1 MSSRSAAAVWVFAL
15 LVAWSAQPAG
25 HDLPADV
32 VVQLFVK
39 PEGERLRVIVR
50 APMSAMGDVDY
61 PTRGPAGLL
70 DLDRIPPA
78 LEDAARLWIVPNLH
92 VFENDR
98 PVGEPRLAQ
107 VRISLPSD
115 RSFTSYERALEHAA
129 GPPIPAG
136 EALFVN
142 QGTLDAVLDYPI
154 QSDRSAISIHPELAR
169 LGVRVTTVV
178 RFLPPGGAVRA
189 FELTG
194 DPGVV
199 RLDPRWHH
207 AAFGFVHRG
216 FRHILEGFDH
226 LLFLVCLVIPLR
238 RFAALVPVVT
248 AFAVGHSITLV
259 AATFDL
265 APGGLWFPPLIET
278 LIAVSILY
286 MALEN
291 MLAAVFDHRWMMAFG
306 FGLVHGFGFSFALRE
321 SLQFAGSHLVASLVA
336 FNVGVELGQL
346 LMLLIVIPPL
356 ALLFRVTSSPR
367 ATVIVLSALVAHAA
381 WHWMVDRG
389 RTLGQYR
396 FEWPAAG
403 AALAAQAAGWL
414 LLLVIAAGA
423 LWLLSLA
430 RKKGSGDIFLIL
442 RRSRRR

>member
-1 MSSRSAAAVWVFAL
+1 MFRRSATAVCVSVLMLAWAAW
-15 LVAWSAQPAG
+15 PAG

-32 VVQLFVK
+32 VVQLFVR
-39 PEGERLRVIVR
+39 PEGDRLRVIVR

-70 DLDRIPPA
+70 ELDRIAPA
-78 LEDAARLWIVPNLH
+78 LEDAARLWLIPNLRAY
-92 VFENDR
+92 EDDR
-98 PVGEPRLAQ
+98 ALGEPRLSH

-115 RSFTSYERALEHAA
+115 RSFTSYERALNLVT
-129 GPPIPAG
+129 GPPISSG
-136 EALFVN
+136 ETLFVS

-154 QSDRSAISIHPELAR
+154 RSDRSAFSFHPELAR

-178 RFLPPGGAVRA
+178 RFLPPGGSVRA
-189 FELTG
+189 FEFSG
-194 DPGVV
+194 DPGIIP
-199 RLDPRWHH
+199 LDPRWHQ
-207 AAFGFVHRG
+207 AALGFVRLG
-216 FRHILEGFDH
+216 FRHILEGVDH

-248 AFAVGHSITLV
+248 AFAVGHSITLI
-259 AATFDL
+259 AAAFAL
-265 APGGLWFPPLIET
+265 APGALWFPPLIET

-291 MLAAVFDHRWMMAFG
+291 MLAGRFDHRWIMAFG

-336 FNVGVELGQL
+336 FNLGVELGQL
-346 LMLLIVIPPL
+346 LVLLLVIPPL
-356 ALLFRVTSSPR
+356 TVLFRVTASAR
-367 ATVIVLSALVAHAA
+367 MTVIVLSALVAHAA

-389 RTLGQYR
+389 RTLSQYT
-396 FEWPAAG
+396 FEWPTAG
-403 AALAAQAAGWL
+403 AALAAQAASWL
-414 LLLVIAAGA
+414 LVLVVAAGA

-430 RKKGSGDIFLIL
+430 VRWFGG
-442 RRSRRR
+442 RVASRARH